1 MSGTLYLH
9 VDGSLRVEDDTDQD
23 TGRRRRGGWG
33 QTEAHHPP
41 VAGKQRIKPGLH
53 SYDIFPNLQQGNR

>member
-1 MSGTLYLH
+1 MVAYGLKMTPIKTQ
-9 VDGSLRVEDDTDQD
+9 GE
-23 TGRRRRGGWG
+23 GGGGG